1 MVGGAP
7 RFHHGKYAM
16 EEVLVARTCLAPA
29 IIRELMTGGVEALR
43 TGQITTDWRPLAT
56 APGALDT
63 WAVIPD
69 GSTITLT
76 IESGDPTGSV
86 VYSRTMELKTG
97 AQSISLADFPAGTQV
112 RLRARL
118 MENKWGAVPII
129 QTAILNAAGESLR
142 WSTTKEWR
150 AGSSAA
156 ALKIGL

>member
-1 MVGGAP
+1 
-7 RFHHGKYAM
+7 M

-56 APGALDT
+56 APGTLDT

-129 QTAILNAAGESLR
+129 QTAILNAAGESPR